1 MQHKYLLKCIPLK
14 VFLWATC
21 IPFFA
26 AAQNR
31 LPQQQI
37 SLNDLSAFKSPTAN
51 WSIAGSVITDLS
63 KANTITK
70 KEGTGILV
78 NIPGKEK
85 NEDIFTNMEHGD
97 IDLSVDFMM
106 PKESNSG
113 IYLQGRYEIQLLDSW
128 GKQALTS
135 GDLGAIYER
144 WDESRPA
151 GQFGYDGVAPRINVS
166 RAPGLWQ
173 NIRILFQAPKFD
185 ASGKKTANARV
196 VRIILNGV
204 TIIENAVLQAP
215 TRGSAFANEAATGPL
230 RIQGDHGAVAF
241 RNIRYG
247 TRVGT
252 TQVDGSRNVWDSNEK
267 PVNIAV
273 SAEPVIFRSFVDIPG
288 KRITHSASVGLLH
301 NISFGY
307 DLSNGAIYQVWKGA
321 FLDASPMWLSRGDGN
336 SRALGSVIS
345 LDDKPALALI
355 HNDTQAWPDT
365 LEKGLFR
372 AKGYELDEAGLP
384 TFKYIFDGI
393 SINDKTISDD
403 GKMLTRK
410 VWVDGPAPQDLFTR
424 VADASDITDLGNG
437 LYSINNFTYYV
448 QLDKGAKPVI
458 RSSAK
463 GKELLLPIKNTDKG
477 TAVQYSLIW

>member
-63 KANTITK
+63 KNNTITK

-144 WDESRPA
+144 WDDARPA
-151 GQFGYDGVAPRINVS
+151 GQQGYDGVAPRINVS

-204 TIIENAVLQAP
+204 TIIENAELQAP

-247 TRVGT
+247 TRVGA

-267 PVNIAV
+267 PVDITVN
-273 SAEPVIFRSFVDIPG
+273 AEPVVFRSFVDIPG

-393 SINDKTISDD
+393 SINDKTTSDD